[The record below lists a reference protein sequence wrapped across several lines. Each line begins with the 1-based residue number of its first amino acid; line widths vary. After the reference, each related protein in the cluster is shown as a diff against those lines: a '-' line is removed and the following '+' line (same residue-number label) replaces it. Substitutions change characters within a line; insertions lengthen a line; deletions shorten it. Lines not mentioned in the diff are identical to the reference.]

1 MEGIRMRIAAV
12 RVDPNLD
19 RNHYARLLAYISP
32 EKRNRLPR
40 FRQDN
45 DFNLGLIAEILVRTM
60 LGEELGIANEQI
72 RIEADPNGK
81 PRLEGMPDYH
91 FNLTHSGQWVAC
103 VTDREQTG
111 IDIERVIE
119 LGGDIAGRFFT
130 HKECEYLN
138 RLSGEM
144 RTRAFF
150 QLWTLKESYMKA
162 DGKGMRI
169 GLDTFGFVLDYANE
183 EPVITLET
191 KLPLNNCSFRLYE
204 CCPGYELAVCAMHD
218 RFPAE
223 PEVMSDKELVRRFE
237 ALLDSSTMPTSSQSC

>member
-1 MEGIRMRIAAV
+1 MRIAAV

-150 QLWTLKESYMKA
+150 SIVDVE
-162 DGKGMRI
+162 GK
-169 GLDTFGFVLDYANE
+169 
-183 EPVITLET
+183 
-191 KLPLNNCSFRLYE
+191 LYE
-204 CCPGYELAVCAMHD
+204 
-218 RFPAE
+218 
-223 PEVMSDKELVRRFE
+223 SRRQRDE
-237 ALLDSSTMPTSSQSC
+237 DWAAIRSALCSIMRMRSLLLR